1 MSGHGGINL
10 GTNFNI
16 SYQGTTYI
24 QNNLTCANLTV
35 NGTATKPGGGSWAA
49 TSDARLKT
57 DVEEYTDGMEKI
69 SQLSPIK
76 FRYNSRAR
84 HCEDGKQ
91 YVGLAAEAVK
101 EVMPQMVGSFKGKI
115 DYEDE
120 KESDILTVDPSELL
134 FTIIN
139 SLKEIDKRL
148 AKLEEKK

>member
-1 MSGHGGINL
+1 
-10 GTNFNI
+10 
-16 SYQGTTYI
+16 
-24 QNNLTCANLTV
+24 
-35 NGTATKPGGGSWAA
+35 
-49 TSDARLKT
+49 
-57 DVEEYTDGMEKI
+57 MEKI